1 MGITFADGA
10 ISGNLKAR
18 EYRFLV
24 DTGST
29 WVTLP
34 QPEIDDL
41 GLERIRDQIA
51 QIETA
56 IGMIERP
63 FYRAHG
69 ILEGVPFYTRI
80 VPARRAMI
88 GYELLQELQFVVD
101 LVQERIVRRSQTG
114 LAHH

>member
-10 ISGNLKAR
+10 ISGILEAR

-29 WVTLP
+29 WMTLP
-34 QPEIDDL
+34 QTEIDDL
-41 GLERIRDQIA
+41 GLEQIQGQIA

-56 IGMIERP
+56 TGVIKRQ
-63 FYRAHG
+63 FYQAHG
-69 ILEGVPFYTRI
+69 ILEGVPFRTRI

-88 GYELLQELQFVVD
+88 GYELLQELEFVVD
-101 LVQERIVRRSQTG
+101 LVLERIVPRSETG